1 MDKVSRVHAPNVG
14 GTPTRRPPNEYA
26 LLPAE
31 APLPMPR
38 QSLRPESTGN
48 VVRDRLSAPRAILI
62 LLTLSATATFAFV
75 LYQILSVVRLTPLQA
90 VFLVLCTLCF
100 AWIALGT
107 ASALLGFF
115 ASLRWE
121 AGGLWRTPVERG
133 GVAATSHRSSLA
145 RLSRGCRPRCR
156 HHRGHGHRTHRA
168 WPSGG
173 IRLLC
178 AERQQNARSQSP

>member
-1 MDKVSRVHAPNVG
+1 MDKVSRVHAPN
-14 GTPTRRPPNEYA
+14 GTPMRRRANEYA

-38 QSLRPESTGN
+38 QSLRPEVTGKA
-48 VVRDRLSAPRAILI
+48 VRDRLSAPRFILL

-75 LYQILSVVRLTPLQA
+75 LYQVLSVVHLTPLQA

-121 AGGLWRTPVERG
+121 AGSVWQIPFEQGSEQHL
-133 GVAATSHRSSLA
+133 SLI
-145 RLSRGCRPRCR
+145 
-156 HHRGHGHRTHRA
+156 H
-168 WPSGG
+168 
-173 IRLLC
+173 I
-178 AERQQNARSQSP
+178 